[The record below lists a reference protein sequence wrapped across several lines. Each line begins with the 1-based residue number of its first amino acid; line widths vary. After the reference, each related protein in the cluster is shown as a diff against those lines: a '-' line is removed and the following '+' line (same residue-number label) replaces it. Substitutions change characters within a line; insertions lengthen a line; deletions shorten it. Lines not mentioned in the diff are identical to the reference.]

1 MGRLP
6 KNGVDYF
13 PHDVNAVHNCTLY
26 IIQASYGNDGYAFWF
41 KLLEYLGTQKELYA
55 DFSVKKNWKYFL
67 SLANVS
73 EEKGEAIMETLATLD
88 AIDRELWE
96 QQRIVWSENF
106 VSRLSAVF
114 KKRDIPTPIRP
125 RLEGKG
131 ETESPPNPE
140 EPEKRTAAEEKK
152 TKKKYAEFVSMKEY
166 EYQSLISRLGESA
179 TAKCIEVLDNYK
191 GSTGKTYKSD
201 YRTILNWVV
210 DKVKKEHPELF
221 VKVGAS
227 TATDD
232 GNPFEEFGDDDE

>member
-13 PHDVNAVHNCTLY
+13 PHDVNAVNQSTLF
-26 IIQASYGNDGYAFWF
+26 IIQADYGNDGYAFWF

-55 DFSVKKNWKYFL
+55 DFSVEKNWKYFL
-67 SLANVS
+67 SLARVS
-73 EEKGEAIMETLATLD
+73 EERGKAIMDTLATLE

-96 QQRIVWSENF
+96 NKRIAWSENY

-125 RLEGKG
+125 KLEGQG
-131 ETESPPNPE
+131 EAEAPSNPE
-140 EPEKRTAAEEKK
+140 AAGKRTEAEEKK
-152 TKKKYAEFVSMKEY
+152 DKKKYAEFVSMKED
-166 EYQSLISRLGESA
+166 EYLSLIERMGEPA
-179 TAKCIEVLDNYK
+179 TLKCIEVLDNYK
-191 GSTGKTYKSD
+191 GSSGKTYKSD
-201 YRTILNWVV
+201 YRAILNWVI

-221 VKVGAS
+221 AGVGAS